1 MLGISSGNHPRLHS
15 QPLGVRGGGT
25 ARRSPSRIRNGR
37 GPISDCVGF
46 ADKGG
51 VRARPPSGIPPD
63 LVASNHLSESY
74 ISSPNV
80 SVLGTRH
87 LWRVPSNALFANYFL
102 SICLGSIL
110 LPSININTD
119 GLTYRLVSAE
129 TSSGILIG
137 WSLKVIVPNEA
148 RSICSV
154 ALNST

>member
-80 SVLGTRH
+80 SVHPRCTLCTVG
-87 LWRVPSNALFANYFL
+87 VE
-102 SICLGSIL
+102 
-110 LPSININTD
+110 
-119 GLTYRLVSAE
+119 RLVRCV
-129 TSSGILIG
+129 
-137 WSLKVIVPNEA
+137 VIVVQIRP
-148 RSICSV
+148 
-154 ALNST
+154 